1 MSVFS
6 YVEYRAE
13 IAEVLRTATLLAP
26 MVTFDVVTRW
36 LDTQLKKPLDIGEGE
51 NLKTPVSCVCLTH
64 LPHIAQQLRD
74 I

>member
-1 MSVFS
+1 MLS
-6 YVEYRAE
+6 YAEYRAE

-51 NLKTPVSCVCLTH
+51 NLKILMY
-64 LPHIAQQLRD
+64 A
-74 I
+74 